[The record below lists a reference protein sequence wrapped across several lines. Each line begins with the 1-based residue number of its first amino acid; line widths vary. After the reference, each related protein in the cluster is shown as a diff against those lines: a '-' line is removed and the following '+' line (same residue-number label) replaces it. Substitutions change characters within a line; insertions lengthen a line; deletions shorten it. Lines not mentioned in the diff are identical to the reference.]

1 MSDRRRPLPAK
12 RAKAPT
18 LGDVRAAVAASA
30 DLSAVRVRDFVS
42 AIACFG
48 TLVGEEPEFIPLALT
63 AIAAR
68 LGAVNPVAAGISP
81 KRLAN
86 IRSDLLAAIAA
97 SGLTPASP
105 ARQELT
111 KSWKALRGKLKTK
124 RHRIGTS
131 RLAQYASTAGL
142 TPADIDDSVIATFI
156 TAIRE
161 QSLHRKPNDLHR
173 QTAVIW
179 NEVVD
184 EFPELGLRPVDVPSF
199 RALPGESIFR
209 GCRTASGRT
218 WRTISPGAKA
228 LIRSRPRPGR
238 VPSPLP
244 RSGSAAISCT
254 RRSPPWWRAASSRRA
269 SSPSPIW

>member
-48 TLVGEEPEFIPLALT
+48 TLVGEEPEFIPLDLT

-184 EFPELGLRPVDVPSF
+184 EFPELGLRPVDV
-199 RALPGESIFR
+199 
-209 GCRTASGRT
+209 
-218 WRTISPGAKA
+218 
-228 LIRSRPRPGR
+228 
-238 VPSPLP
+238 
-244 RSGSAAISCT
+244 
-254 RRSPPWWRAASSRRA
+254 RSPTPTTRPVVNRMKVLICGPTAPPVGIVSSVHV
-269 SSPSPIW
+269 SP